1 MSVPPPV
8 PDDPALAQT
17 QRLLYDPRQHHDACG
32 VGFVATLT
40 NTPSHT
46 IVRHG
51 LEILERLDHRGA
63 YGCDEASGDGAGILL
78 QLPHAFLKAKA
89 ALREVRLPRP
99 GHYGVG
105 VVFMPKDLEAQQ
117 TYRSLF
123 EDTASAEGMKVLG
136 WRRVPVK
143 SGVLGPVAR
152 SNEPAIF
159 QVFVRRGRSFRRAPF
174 EQRLYVLRR
183 RATKAAHA
191 LVGRHETLPRGFH
204 LISLSSRTLVYKGM
218 LIPEQLSA
226 YFPDLRDPTLASAL
240 AVVHSRF
247 STNTLPEWHLAQPFR
262 MLCHNGEI
270 NTVRG
275 NRNWWSSR
283 EALFSS
289 KDFGA
294 DLDHVRPVMTPGD
307 SDSKSL
313 DAAVELLVHGG
324 RTLPEAVMLMIPEAW
339 QHEGE
344 PGTGTMDAARKA
356 FYEYH
361 ACLMEPW
368 DGPATIPFTDGRYL
382 GAVLDRNG
390 LRPSR
395 YSVTDDGLVVLS
407 SETGVLDLDPARI
420 VRKGRLEPGR
430 MLLLD
435 LKAGRIIDD
444 GEVKA
449 TIAKQKSYRKWLDQ
463 HLVPFENVRAAA
475 EPASA
480 CSPATSTLDLRTR
493 QRLFGVTLE
502 DLTLLLPPMARGAK
516 EALGS
521 MGDDTPLAV
530 LSDKPRLLYDY
541 FRQNFAQVTNP
552 PLDAIREELVTA
564 LSIHLGATGNLLA
577 PTAEACAVIRLDQPI
592 LTQTDLAAL
601 HAYGK
606 AHPAFR
612 TATLDATWT
621 TGDGEAAGNAGRALD
636 VGLDALCEAADAA
649 IGAGAT
655 ILVLSDS
662 AAGPA
667 RLPIPS
673 LLAAGAVHHH
683 LVRTLR
689 RGRCE
694 LVIETQEAREVH
706 HMACLLG
713 NGATAICPTLALDSI
728 RNAAGRDGFDQSKAE
743 ANYVKALGKGLLK
756 VMSKMGI
763 STLQSYQSAQQF
775 EALGVA
781 RSVVDAYF
789 TGTPTRIE
797 GADLADI
804 AQSAVRRHATAFQ
817 ETHRDGVSAIDV
829 GGRYGWRRE
838 GERHHYGPASIGH
851 LQHAVRTRNYESYQQ
866 FAEAVDITNAQRGT
880 LRSLLEFD
888 DDDSADTSRA
898 IPLSE
903 VEPWTE
909 IVKRFK
915 TGAMSYGSISAEAHE
930 TLAVAMN
937 RLGGKSNTGEGGE
950 DPKRYARTHKARS
963 AIKQVASGRFGVT
976 IQYLAGADE
985 IQIKMAQGAKPGE
998 GGQLPGKKVN
1008 DEIARTRHSTQGV
1021 GLISPPPHH
1030 DIYSIED
1037 LAQLIHDLKNTR
1049 PKARI
1054 SVKLVAQAGVGT
1066 VAAGVAK
1073 AKADVILISGSDGG
1087 TGASPQTS
1095 VAHTGLPWELGLSEA
1110 QQALVATG
1118 LRNRVTIECDGH
1130 LKTGRDVAIAAL
1142 LGAEEFGFATAP
1154 LVAMGCVMMR
1164 KCHLNVCPVGIAT
1177 QHPALRKKFAG
1188 TPEHVVEY
1196 FHLVA
1201 QDLRRLM
1208 ARLGFRTVAEMVGR
1222 VGRLR
1227 RHEPTEDERQRP
1239 SARKRAGLDLRP
1251 ILAQPRTPDVLLPYV
1266 VYQQDHDLGS
1276 KIDHRFID
1284 AIQERLDPRLLDAD
1298 DPADL
1303 EPLTLRV
1310 ALKNTHRSFGTML
1323 SGAMARRVL
1332 KYDHD
1337 YPDGAVT
1344 VWATGSAGQSFG
1356 AYGIRGLALHV
1367 EGDANDYLGKGLS
1380 GATIS
1385 VRPPVAASFVAEDN
1399 VIVGNVALY
1408 GATSGRLFVRGRAG
1422 ERFAVRNSGAEAV
1435 VEGVGDHGCEYMTGG
1450 RVVVLG
1456 ATGRN
1461 FAAGM
1466 SGGLA
1471 YVLDTDGR
1479 FAAERC
1485 NPEMVDLFAVEPAS
1499 PDSVALRNLI
1509 EAHAHTTGSHLARR
1523 LLDTWTESLRRF
1535 VKVYPTEYRRAL
1547 EGPTGSGDGIASDRD
1562 LARYTVRIS
1571 GRDWGFGDREKSE

>member
-1 MSVPPPV
+1 M
-8 PDDPALAQT
+8 
-17 QRLLYDPRQHHDACG
+17 
-32 VGFVATLT
+32 
-40 NTPSHT
+40 
-46 IVRHG
+46 
-51 LEILERLDHRGA
+51 
-63 YGCDEASGDGAGILL
+63 
-78 QLPHAFLKAKA
+78 
-89 ALREVRLPRP
+89 REVRLPRP

-191 LVGRHETLPRGFH
+191 LAGKHETLPRGFH

-356 FYEYH
+356 FYEFH

-368 DGPATIPFTDGRYL
+368 DGPATIPFTDGRFL

-395 YSVTDDGLVVLS
+395 YTVTDDGLVVLS

-444 GEVKA
+444 ADIKA
-449 TIAKQKSYRKWLDQ
+449 TIAKKKPYRKWLDQ
-463 HLVPFENVRAAA
+463 HLVPFARVQGAA
-475 EPASA
+475 ERLSPRDEQGSA
-480 CSPATSTLDLRTR
+480 HDLRTR
-493 QRLFGVTLE
+493 QRLFGFTLE
-502 DLTLLLPPMARGAK
+502 DLTLLLPPMARGGK

-530 LSDKPRLLYDY
+530 LSDKQRLLYDY

-577 PTAEACAVIRLDQPI
+577 PTAEACEVIRLDQPI

-606 AHPAFR
+606 AYPAFR

-1466 SGGLA
+1466 SGG
-1471 YVLDTDGR
+1471 
-1479 FAAERC
+1479 
-1485 NPEMVDLFAVEPAS
+1485 
-1499 PDSVALRNLI
+1499 
-1509 EAHAHTTGSHLARR
+1509 
-1523 LLDTWTESLRRF
+1523 
-1535 VKVYPTEYRRAL
+1535 
-1547 EGPTGSGDGIASDRD
+1547 
-1562 LARYTVRIS
+1562 
-1571 GRDWGFGDREKSE
+1571 